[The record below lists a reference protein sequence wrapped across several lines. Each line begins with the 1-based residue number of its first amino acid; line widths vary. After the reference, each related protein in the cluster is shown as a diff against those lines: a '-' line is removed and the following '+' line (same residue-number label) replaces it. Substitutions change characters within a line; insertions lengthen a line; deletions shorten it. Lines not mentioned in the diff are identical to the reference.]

1 MWGQFSAQKIEW
13 HTSTQK
19 LSGGRADQL
28 SCSCSYAS
36 RHSAIAGQ
44 VCKCQLKPSGGPIH
58 HKISHSQVPE
68 ALRAY
73 FFPRQTIQIQ
83 EAARIIGVGPRSPST
98 RGNGGGDESLKI
110 RKRPGNG
117 RQFILLDD
125 LISYLFPSS
134 IPENPELQT
143 TSPENYTNGVAVEG
157 KKRGRPRGSKNKP
170 KVSSLAHAQEGGMP

>member
-1 MWGQFSAQKIEW
+1 MQMPAQAFRWTNPPQDFTFS
-13 HTSTQK
+13 
-19 LSGGRADQL
+19 G
-28 SCSCSYAS
+28 
-36 RHSAIAGQ
+36 
-44 VCKCQLKPSGGPIH
+44 
-58 HKISHSQVPE
+58 PE

-83 EAARIIGVGPRSPST
+83 EAARIIGVGREALYK
-98 RGNGGGDESLKI
+98 RQWRGDESLKI